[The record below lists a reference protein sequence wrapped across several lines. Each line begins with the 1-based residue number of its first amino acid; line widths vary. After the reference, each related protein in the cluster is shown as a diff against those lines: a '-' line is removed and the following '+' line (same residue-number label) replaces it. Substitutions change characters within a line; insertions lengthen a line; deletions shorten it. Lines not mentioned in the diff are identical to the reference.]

1 MIYSLDLHLL
11 THQEHLSAVLKLL
24 QDHQLVVNRK
34 KCSFGMSQVEYLG
47 HVVSAAGVAA
57 DPAKI
62 EAVAKWPVPADL

>member
-1 MIYSLDLHLL
+1 M
-11 THQEHLSAVLKLL
+11 VLKLL

-62 EAVAKWPVPADL
+62 EAVAKWPAPADL